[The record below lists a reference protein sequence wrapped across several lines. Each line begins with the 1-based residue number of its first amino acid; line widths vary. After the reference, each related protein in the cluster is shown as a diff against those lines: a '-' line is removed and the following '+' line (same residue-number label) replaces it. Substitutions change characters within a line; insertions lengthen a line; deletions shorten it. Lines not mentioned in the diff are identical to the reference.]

1 MRLLD
6 LTSRGFRNLAPDVFS
21 FGPGW
26 NLVVGE
32 NGQGKTNLLE
42 AVALVCGQ
50 RSFRKASP
58 AEMSADG
65 ASFEV
70 GARVRRGFA
79 TEDLGVLWS
88 AGVGRRFRRA
98 GKEISFR
105 DASSLAPAVF
115 LAPEHRAL
123 LAGPPEERRRFLDR
137 LVLGARP
144 AAGVDLVRYERALRE
159 RNALLGRMQPPRRG
173 EGRPAGLGEGRA
185 ELEAWTEEL
194 AAAGEAVR
202 RHRREAL
209 KLFGAAFSALSEEAG
224 SEYAAISLSYSV
236 EEGSDLKT
244 TLDGLLS
251 VELLRGRTL
260 AGPHRDDL
268 VWERAGQP
276 LENRASAGEIHR
288 IVTLAKLAEWRVVR
302 DAAGEPPLFGVD
314 DFDAGL
320 SDRSL
325 DGFFAGLP
333 EGATVILTTAS
344 NPSRF
349 RGVAAT
355 VLPMAAGR
363 PAVGDARVGTGTKGT

>member
-1 MRLLD
+1 MRLIELAP
-6 LTSRGFRNLAPDVFS
+6 RGFRNLSTDVVS
-21 FGPGW
+21 FGSGW

-50 RSFRKASP
+50 RSFRRATP
-58 AEMSADG
+58 AEMSSDG
-65 ASFEV
+65 ESFRLD
-70 GARVRRGFA
+70 AKVRRGFA
-79 TEDLGVLWS
+79 TEDLAVLWS
-88 AGVGRRFRRA
+88 AGTGRCFRRA

-105 DASSLAPAVF
+105 EASALAPAVF

-144 AAGVDLVRYERALRE
+144 AAGGDLARYERALRE
-159 RNALLGRMQPPRRG
+159 RNALLARIQAVRRG
-173 EGRPAGLGEGRA
+173 EAAPGGQHPGRA
-185 ELEAWTEEL
+185 EIEAWTEEV
-194 AAAGEAVR
+194 AVAGEAVR

-209 KLFGAAFSALSEEAG
+209 RLFREAFSGLSADAG
-224 SEYAAISLSYSV
+224 PEYSEISLSYSV
-236 EEGSDLKT
+236 EEGSDLKK
-244 TLDGLLS
+244 TLEELLS

-268 VWERAGQP
+268 VWERAGRS

-302 DAAGEPPLFGVD
+302 DATGEPPLFGVD

-320 SDRSL
+320 SARSL

-333 EGATVILTTAS
+333 DGATVILTTAS
-344 NPSRF
+344 DPSRF
-349 RGVAAT
+349 RGIDAA
-355 VLPMAAGR
+355 VLPMAGGR
-363 PAVGDARVGTGTKGT
+363 PDHGETRSAAGV